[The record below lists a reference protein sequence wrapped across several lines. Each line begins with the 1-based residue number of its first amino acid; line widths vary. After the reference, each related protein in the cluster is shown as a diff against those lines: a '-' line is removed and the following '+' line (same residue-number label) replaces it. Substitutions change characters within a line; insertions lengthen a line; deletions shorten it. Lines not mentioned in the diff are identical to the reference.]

1 MSIRR
6 LFSAAAGA
14 FVGLSA
20 SSASAEE
27 PVPTGQ
33 GIAGGALVGAEVT
46 VLTQALVGVE
56 PTWAYLLGGTLSAAA
71 GGYAGYVA
79 ERDADPDVSAWLLG
93 GGLAFL
99 IPTVIWVGN
108 ARETKRPVDSG
119 GQQASVPPPD
129 VGVHGVAR
137 GVPALER
144 RTGIHLPL
152 LRGVF

>member
-6 LFSAAAGA
+6 PFSAAVVV
-14 FVGLSA
+14 FIGLTA

-56 PTWAYLLGGTLSAAA
+56 PAWAYLLGGTLSAAA

-108 ARETKRPVDSG
+108 ARETKRPVDRG
-119 GQQASVPPPD
+119 AQQVSVHPPD
-129 VGVHGVAR
+129 VGVHEAAR
-137 GVPALER
+137 GAPPLER
-144 RTGIHLPL
+144 RTVIHLPL

>member
-1 MSIRR
+1 MGRSKHFGA
-6 LFSAAAGA
+6 LAGA
-14 FVGLSA
+14 FVGLNA
-20 SSASAEE
+20 FSASAEE

-33 GIAGGALVGAEVT
+33 GIAGGALVAAEVT

-71 GGYAGYVA
+71 GGYAGHVI

-108 ARETKRPVDSG
+108 ARETKRPVDRGAPLLSALP
-119 GQQASVPPPD
+119 QD
-129 VGVHGVAR
+129 VGVRGPAHGV
-137 GVPALER
+137 PPLDR
-144 RTGIHLPL
+144 RAAFHVPL

>member
-1 MSIRR
+1 MS
-6 LFSAAAGA
+6 LAKFFSVAVGA
-14 FVGLSA
+14 FVGLTA
-20 SSASAEE
+20 LSASAEE

-46 VLTQALVGVE
+46 VLTEALVGVE
-56 PTWAYLLGGTLSAAA
+56 PAWAYLLGGTLSAAA

-93 GGLAFL
+93 GGLALL

-108 ARETKRPVDSG
+108 ARETKRAVDPG
-119 GQQASVPPPD
+119 AQQASVSPD
-129 VGVHGVAR
+129 AGAHGAAR
-137 GVPALER
+137 GGLPLER
-144 RTGIHLPL
+144 HTVVHLPL

>member
-1 MSIRR
+1 MSLARIC
-6 LFSAAAGA
+6 SAAAGA
-14 FVGLSA
+14 SIGLTA
-20 SSASAEE
+20 FSASAEE

-71 GGYAGYVA
+71 GGYAGYVL

-108 ARETKRPVDSG
+108 ARETKRPVDRG
-119 GQQASVPPPD
+119 AQQASVPPPD
-129 VGVHGVAR
+129 VGVYGAAR
-137 GVPALER
+137 GAQPLER
-144 RTGIHLPL
+144 RTVIHLPL